1 MEFENVMSNDFWL
14 TSGWHL
20 TLRDDHGHMVPSA
33 DFMRA
38 YFMREEV
45 APEEGSC
52 DAEIALHKK
61 LVDDPFAAVVPTDL
75 FEIADKDVVHNYQA
89 VLRFRNFLADYPTLE
104 SAYMAMARNAQPNI
118 PPLFFEQIA
127 QIILRNIL
135 DGETDPLQ
143 LRAAEIL
150 FRNQV
155 VTLDDGRIMVA
166 DHATVQLQSGMQKAL
181 EPASTNDEVQIDIL
195 ATETADEYWE
205 RSDLFNTSID
215 IAYTQPALDGLARV
229 LEKWIAHFLP
239 LTVRVSPMV
248 KIEDEAWS
256 WHIGLDAEA
265 TKILN
270 DLYRSDEVDE
280 PRLRRILCLFKLE
293 TDNGFVAEMAGK
305 PVYLGLAMDEAG
317 VVRMKP
323 QNLLVNLPVSDPS

>member
-1 MEFENVMSNDFWL
+1 MGNDFWL

-20 TLRDDHGHMVPSA
+20 LARDDHGHMVPNA

-45 APEEGSC
+45 APEDGSC
-52 DAEIALHKK
+52 PAELALHKR
-61 LVDDPFAAVVPTDL
+61 LIDDPFTAVVPTDL

-89 VLRFRNFLADYPTLE
+89 VLNFRNFLAGHPTLE
-104 SAYMAMARNAQPNI
+104 SAFMAMARDMPAKI
-118 PPLFFEQIA
+118 PPLFFEQVA

-135 DGETDPLQ
+135 DGETDPIQ
-143 LRAAEIL
+143 VRAAEML

-166 DHATVQLQSGMQKAL
+166 DHATVQLQVGVQKAV
-181 EPASTNDEVQIDIL
+181 EPTKASDEVQIDIL
-195 ATETADEYWE
+195 ATETADEYWS
-205 RSDLFNTSID
+205 RSDRFNTSID

-229 LEKWIAHFLP
+229 LEKWITHFLP
-239 LTVRVSPMV
+239 LSARITPMV

-265 TKILN
+265 TKVLN
-270 DLYRSDEVDE
+270 DLYRGNDVDDD
-280 PRLRRILCLFKLE
+280 RLRRILCLFKLE
-293 TDNGFVAEMAGK
+293 TDTGFVPEMRGK
-305 PVYLGLAMDEAG
+305 PVYLGLAMDATG
-317 VVRMKP
+317 VIRMKP
-323 QNLLVNLPVSDPS
+323 QNILVNLPLTEPS